1 MENNIINEDIK
12 IIVRELGELC
22 KKFEGSTVLITGG
35 AGFLGKYLVWSLVYL
50 NKNILKRPCKII
62 ILDNFITGIK
72 GTLEEDE
79 NTIIMEQDIS
89 KPFKIEGNIDYI
101 LHAAS
106 IAAPLFYNKYRLETI
121 DVGFI
126 GTKNILE
133 LAKEKKV
140 KSFLFFS
147 TSEIYGNPDPKFI
160 PTPET
165 YFGNVSCTGPR
176 AAYDEPKRIG
186 ETLCMTYANM
196 YNLPIKI
203 VRPFNVFGPGMRFD
217 DGRGAINFVVSAL
230 KGEKIPV
237 YGDGKNT
244 RTWTYISDAIT
255 AFFQVLLSDHN
266 KEAFNVGSDEQ
277 EIEMKHLAQLVAGL
291 VKNKN
296 IEVHNL
302 EGPNEVYSK
311 ADVNRRCPDLTKIR
325 TMIGFTPRVSLV
337 SGLKRFIEWT
347 EEALKEQQNIT
358 GLQLK
363 CRICENPE
371 LEKVISLGKSP
382 LANNLLS
389 AEDLSKNDELY
400 PLEIMYCSK
409 CHLCQL
415 SYVVHPEKMFKKYL
429 YVTSTTDTFKQHF
442 QEMADKIT
450 KYFNLTNSSL
460 VVDIGSND
468 GLLLK
473 KFKEQGVRV
482 IGIESAENICE
493 IARNEGIDTLNG
505 FFNEDIVEGILKIKG
520 KADVITA
527 NNVFAHVGNIN
538 EFTRNVKTLLKDN
551 GVFVIEVQY
560 ILDMIQK
567 LTFDNIY
574 HEHLSYFSILSLN
587 EFFKK
592 QDMEI
597 FKVESIDSHGGSIR
611 VFMQKSTGKYPKDNS
626 VSEFLKKEN
635 LLGLDNLRTYQEVD
649 KKLND
654 IKNKIRDF
662 IIKAKKEGKKIIGYG
677 APAKATT
684 LLNFYNIDNQF
695 IDFIVEDNP
704 LKQGKIV
711 PGVRIPIKN
720 KEVLNKNNPDY
731 IIILAWNF
739 ADEIIRKNNIYR
751 ERGARFVIPSS
762 EFKII

>member
-1 MENNIINEDIK
+1 MENNIIKEDIET
-12 IIVRELGELC
+12 IVKELGELS
-22 KKFEGSTVLITGG
+22 KKFEGSTILITGG
-35 AGFLGKYLVWSLVYL
+35 AGFLGKYLVWYLVYL
-50 NKNILKRPCKII
+50 NKNILKKPCKII

-72 GTLEEDE
+72 GSLEEDE
-79 NTIIMEQDIS
+79 NTRIIEQDIS
-89 KPFKIEGNIDYI
+89 KSFKIEGNIDYI

-147 TSEIYGNPDPKFI
+147 TSEIYGNPDPEFI

-165 YFGNVSCTGPR
+165 YLGNVSCTGPR

-186 ETLCMTYANM
+186 ETLCMTYAKM

-237 YGDGKNT
+237 YGDGRNT
-244 RTWTYISDAIT
+244 RTWTYISDAII
-255 AFFQVLLSDHN
+255 AFFQVLLSNHN
-266 KEAFNVGSDEQ
+266 EEVFNVGSDEQ
-277 EIEMKHLAQLVAGL
+277 EIEMRHLAQLVAGL
-291 VKNKN
+291 VKNQN
-296 IEVHNL
+296 IKIHNL
-302 EGPNEVYSK
+302 EGPNEAYSK

-325 TMIGFTPRVSLV
+325 TMIGFIPKVSLV
-337 SGLKRFIEWT
+337 SGMKRFIEWT

-358 GLQLK
+358 GLQPK
-363 CRICENPE
+363 CRICENPD
-371 LEKVISLGKSP
+371 LKKVISLGKSP

-389 AEDLSKNDELY
+389 AEDLSKNEELF

-409 CHLCQL
+409 CHLCHL
-415 SYVVHPEKMFKKYL
+415 SYVVPPEKMFKKYL

-442 QEMADKIT
+442 EEMADKIT
-450 KYFNLTNSSL
+450 KYFNLTNNSL
-460 VVDIGSND
+460 VVDVGSND

-473 KFKEQGVRV
+473 KFRERGVRV
-482 IGIESAENICE
+482 VGVESAENICE
-493 IARNEGIDTLNG
+493 IARSEGIETLNG
-505 FFNEDIVEGILKIKG
+505 FFNENLAEEIVKMRG
-520 KADVITA
+520 KAEIITA
-527 NNVFAHVGNIN
+527 NNVFAHVGNIK

-592 QDMEI
+592 QDMGI
-597 FKVESIDSHGGSIR
+597 FKIEHIDSHGGSIR
-611 VFMQKSTGKYPKDNS
+611 VFIQKSTGKYPKDNS
-626 VSEFLKKEN
+626 VNEFLEKEK
-635 LLGLDNLRTYQEVD
+635 LFGLDNFKVYQEFGE
-649 KKLND
+649 KLND
-654 IKNKIRDF
+654 IRDKIRKF
-662 IIKAKKEGKKIIGYG
+662 ILKAKEEGKRIIGYG

-684 LLNFYNIDNQF
+684 LLNFYNINNQF

-704 LKQGKIV
+704 LKHGKIV

-720 KEVLNKNNPDY
+720 KEDLNQNNPDY
-731 IIILAWNF
+731 IFILAWNF
-739 ADEIIRKNNIYR
+739 AEEIIRKNNIYR
-751 ERGARFVIPSS
+751 ERGAKFVIPSS
-762 EFKII
+762 ELKII